1 MKLANFCR
9 DLWLSYLFFLFNGHL
24 LTKDFMWLKWVNL
37 TLKWMVF
44 FLKVFWRRKVFAL
57 LFLSIY
63 IYIYTH
69 IKIDV
74 SSVSNYFTWWIHY
87 DTRSPWC
94 FKWVLQTGHSFQI
107 SWLVQNNKILRFR
120 FSSNFTRRFQ
130 FMVRERVE
138 WLRATLVARW
148 MLGVVFS
155 MHGRAGAYVTS
166 KWGRNDVQMAC
177 K

>member
-9 DLWLSYLFFLFNGHL
+9 DLWLSHLFFLFNGHL

-44 FLKVFWRRKVFAL
+44 FSTVFWRRTVFAL
-57 LFLSIY
+57 LFLNIY
-63 IYIYTH
+63 LYTH

-87 DTRSPWC
+87 DARSPWC

-107 SWLVQNNKILRFR
+107 FMTSAEQRNPQIPLFVEFHQAIPVYGAWARGMITGHFGRKMDAGCG
-120 FSSNFTRRFQ
+120 FQ
-130 FMVRERVE
+130 H
-138 WLRATLVARW
+138 AR
-148 MLGVVFS
+148 
-155 MHGRAGAYVTS
+155 
-166 KWGRNDVQMAC
+166 
-177 K
+177 